1 MASTLGIDI
10 GGTKMATGLV
20 DDAGSVM
27 GYVEVGTPAGDAE
40 RIFAVLQGA
49 IGRTLAHGSVG
60 GRPAQIGVGCG
71 GPMEYPAG
79 RVSPLNIPG
88 WRDFP
93 LRDRLVAA
101 YGCPVV
107 VDNDAKAFALGEYW
121 LGAGRGARHL
131 LGIVVS
137 TGVGGGIVVDG
148 SLLHGAH
155 GNAGHIGH
163 VIVAPSGP
171 RCACGARGCLE
182 AVASG
187 PSIVRAARRALSRGP
202 ASCLGQER
210 DLTTAAIAT
219 GAAQGDALA
228 AALFRRAGRALGR
241 AIAGAAA
248 LLDLDRVVV
257 GGGVSQVGPLLFEP
271 LQAELRRS
279 ARLSFTRDLS
289 VVPAGLARQAGVIGA
304 AALVLSAE
312 R

>member
-20 DDAGSVM
+20 DDAGGVT

-40 RIFAVLQGA
+40 RIFVALQDA
-49 IGRTLAHGSVG
+49 IRRTLADGSVA
-60 GRPAQIGVGCG
+60 GRPARIGVGCG

-88 WRDFP
+88 WHDFP
-93 LRDRLVAA
+93 LRDRLAEA
-101 YGCPVV
+101 YQCPVV

-121 LGAGRGARHL
+121 RGAGRGAQQL

-137 TGVGGGIVVDG
+137 TGVGGGIVAG
-148 SLLHGAH
+148 GRLQHGAH

-187 PSIVRAARRALSRGP
+187 PSIVRAARRALSRRT
-202 ASCLGQER
+202 ATCLGEER

-219 GAAQGDALA
+219 AAAEGDALA

-257 GGGVSQVGPLLFEP
+257 GGGVSQAGPLLFGP
-271 LQAELRRS
+271 LHAELRRS
-279 ARLSFTRDLS
+279 ACLSFTRDLS
-289 VVPAGLARQAGVIGA
+289 VLPAGLARQAGVVGA